1 MIDETSTPIYRVKTA
16 FLNSIYA
23 TIGSIVL
30 GFGFKI
36 WLAQW
41 VPKTNLALYH
51 STVDIRC
58 FNCMGSSI
66 AVFST

>member
-1 MIDETSTPIYRVKTA
+1 MIDEISTPIYRVKTA

-36 WLAQW
+36 WRDVSGGNDSEDKPQKIEITIKD
-41 VPKTNLALYH
+41 VSDDENRP
-51 STVDIRC
+51 
-58 FNCMGSSI
+58 
-66 AVFST
+66 